1 MAKSN
6 KIVTFP
12 STAEEWNRLSV
23 EERFRILFHDFW
35 LNGADTNCMWYH
47 YTTIDALHS
56 MISRS
61 GVEFWATQS
70 RFLNDS
76 VEIQVGINKLADIL
90 PKNITHEKLKNRY
103 NCSVFL
109 SCFSLAKDSVPMW
122 NTYAQAGN
130 GIALGFE
137 PHIPSTDDYRILKV
151 IYEGTEDES
160 LWRKQTIR
168 LAERNSNFGTTQL
181 LSSIVY
187 LPMALKNNAFEY
199 EHEIRMVC
207 EKNEINFRSRNGLLI
222 PYKKFTIDIS
232 HLKEI
237 MIGPT
242 ADADRQQFAIELL
255 LRKYNIQG
263 VNITRSAVPL
273 RNG

>member
-12 STAEEWNRLSV
+12 STAEEWNHLSV

-35 LNGADTNCMWYH
+35 LYGADTNSMWYH

-56 MISRS
+56 MISSS

-70 RFLNDS
+70 QFLNDRI
-76 VEIQVGINKLADIL
+76 EIQVGINKLANIL
-90 PKNITHEKLKNRY
+90 PKNITRKKFENRY
-103 NCSVFL
+103 NSSVFV

-151 IYEGTEDES
+151 IYESTEDES

-168 LAERNSNFGTTQL
+168 LAETKSNFGTTQL

-199 EHEIRMVC
+199 EQEIRMVC
-207 EKNEINFRSRNGLLI
+207 EQKEIYFRPRNGLLI
-222 PYKKFTIDIS
+222 PYKKFCIDIK

-237 MIGPT
+237 MIGP
-242 ADADRQQFAIELL
+242 AIDADRQQFAIELL

-263 VNITRSAVPL
+263 VNIARSSVPL